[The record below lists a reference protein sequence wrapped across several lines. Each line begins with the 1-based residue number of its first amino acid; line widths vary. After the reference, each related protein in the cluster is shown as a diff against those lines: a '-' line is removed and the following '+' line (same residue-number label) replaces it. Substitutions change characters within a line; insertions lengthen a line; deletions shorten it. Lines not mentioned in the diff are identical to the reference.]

1 MIWFF
6 IWLAFTLF
14 IVWLFARSMRTVL
27 KQQRVWGAF
36 ARKHNLLYQRPRWY
50 SAPMVEGEIKGRRV
64 RLYVEEVVD
73 PTRRLREFRTTTEIY
88 FDGGFPTGIAIGS
101 RTYQPML
108 QEIENVQVVRLP
120 VETAFIGV
128 LALAR
133 DPAVFEAYITP
144 RMDALTAL
152 FDIKKAERLLMGH
165 ENDGFLVVQGA
176 DTLEDPKDLN
186 ARMKTLFALADALD
200 PLKGPSPL
208 PAPDAGE
215 AAEEPATDMNTETTT
230 NDTKEDET
238 V

>member
-27 KQQRVWGAF
+27 KQQRVWGSF
-36 ARKHNLLYQRPRWY
+36 ARKHNLIYEKPRWY

-88 FDGGFPTGIAIGS
+88 FDGGFPTGLAIGS
-101 RTYQPML
+101 RAYQSTL
-108 QEIENVQVVRLP
+108 QAIENVHIVRLP
-120 VETAFIGV
+120 VENAFIGV

-133 DPAVFEAYITP
+133 DPVLFEEYTAP
-144 RMDALTAL
+144 RMDALMAF
-152 FDIKKAERLLMGH
+152 FDIKKSERLLMGH
-165 ENDGFLVVQGA
+165 ENDGFLVLQGA
-176 DTLEDPKDLN
+176 DTLEEPKDLN
-186 ARMKTLFALADALD
+186 NRMKTLFALADALD
-200 PLKGPSPL
+200 PLKGPTPL

-215 AAEEPATDMNTETTT
+215 APEATELTTETTT